1 LHPCRPRRGLLA
13 ALFQTLIG
21 LAVLT
26 GVPGSAAARDL
37 RLATTTSTE
46 NSGLLRAILP
56 KFEAKYHVA
65 VHVIA
70 VGTGKAL
77 KLGENGD
84 ADVLLVH
91 APAAELAFMAAGHGV
106 NRRKVMHNDFI
117 LVGPSSDPAA
127 IRGLTDVVAAFR
139 RIADK
144 RAKFISRGDDSGTDK
159 KEKSYWALAGASPAG
174 QSWYV
179 SAGQGMGEV
188 LTMAAEL
195 QAYTLTDRGTFAAYR
210 ASSGL
215 QIDAQGDPRMFN
227 PYHVMAVNPA
237 KYPDINFAGASEF
250 SDWLTSPDGQQAI
263 ADFRIEGKQVFFPDA
278 QDPDAP
284 GQ

>member
-1 LHPCRPRRGLLA
+1 MKHVTAWFQALL
-13 ALFQTLIG
+13 T
-21 LAVLT
+21 LAVLA
-26 GVPGSAAARDL
+26 GIPDASAQDL

-46 NSGLLRAILP
+46 NSGLLKVILP
-56 KFEAKYHVA
+56 KFEAKSHVT

-106 NRRKVMHNDFI
+106 NRRKVMHNDFVV
-117 LVGPSSDPAA
+117 VGPPSDPA
-127 IRGLTDVVAAFR
+127 GLLGITDVITAFR
-139 RIADK
+139 RIAEK
-144 RAKFISRGDDSGTDK
+144 KAKFISRGDDSGTDQM
-159 KEKSYWALAGASPAG
+159 EKSYWPLSGVSPAG

-195 QAYTLTDRGTFAAYR
+195 QAYTLTDRSTFAAYR
-210 ASSGL
+210 ARSGL
-215 QIDAQGDPRMFN
+215 EIHVQGDPRMFN

-237 KYPDINFAGASEF
+237 KYPDIDFKGAKAF
-250 SDWLTSPDGQQAI
+250 SDWITSPEGQQAI
-263 ADFRIEGKQVFFPDA
+263 ADFQIEGKQVFFPDA
-278 QDPDAP
+278 QEPDQP
-284 GQ
+284 SR

>member
-1 LHPCRPRRGLLA
+1 VT
-13 ALFQTLIG
+13 ALFPTLFG

-26 GVPGSAAARDL
+26 GIPGHAAARDL
-37 RLATTTSTE
+37 RLATTTSTD

-56 KFEAKYHVA
+56 KFEAKAHLT

-77 KLGENGD
+77 RLGENGD

-106 NRRKVMHNDFI
+106 NRRKVMHNDFL
-117 LVGPSSDPAA
+117 LVGPPTDPAA
-127 IRGLTDVVAAFR
+127 ARGLTDVVAAFR
-139 RIADK
+139 RIADMK
-144 RAKFISRGDDSGTDK
+144 AKFISRGDDSGTDQE
-159 KEKSYWALAGASPAG
+159 EKSYWPLAGVSPAG
-174 QSWYV
+174 QSWYI

-195 QAYTLTDRGTFAAYR
+195 RAYTLTDRGTFAAYR
-210 ASSGL
+210 GRSGL
-215 QIDAQGDPRMFN
+215 QIEVEGDPRMFN

-237 KYPDINFAGASEF
+237 RYPDINFSGATEF
-250 SDWLTSPDGQQAI
+250 SDWLTSSEGQQAI

-278 QDPDAP
+278 RKPGAP
-284 GQ
+284 GE